1 MSEKSPKS
9 SAKEA
14 KTHDEKLALVLRH
27 NYEHVLDYG
36 FYDPILSGSIDG
48 VAESGEAHDKAI
60 VRAEQARYVPNKAV
74 QGRAKCTLF
83 VGRLNFSTSE
93 EEIRRRFERYGK
105 IVNVRLVRDL
115 VSGFS
120 RGYAFVEFKH
130 KSDAV
135 QLTLPYIDRYL

>member
-1 MSEKSPKS
+1 MSSKSPV
-9 SAKEA
+9 
-14 KTHDEKLALVLRH
+14 KTHEEKLALVLRH

-48 VAESGEAHDKAI
+48 VAENGLAHDKAL
-60 VRAEQARYVPNKAV
+60 VRAENSRYVPNKAV
-74 QGRAKCTLF
+74 RGRSKCTLF
-83 VGRLNFSTSE
+83 IGRLNFSTNE

-105 IVNVRLVRDL
+105 IASIRLVRDL
-115 VSGFS
+115 ITGFS

-135 QLTLPYIDRYL
+135 GKISPYFSRY